1 MDAHP
6 ERVQQI
12 MAEFRWLGHNCFR
25 IKSREALIV
34 TDPVDRATGY
44 LVPKQMADIVTIS
57 HGHPEGSNLSAVKLP
72 YQAVNGPGEYEMHE
86 VFLSGIRTHHD
97 TDGGKKLGHNTIYL
111 FDVEGIRICH
121 LGDLG
126 HVLSEEQVEAVG
138 DCGVLLIPAGGGDVI
153 SPEQAAEVVT
163 QLGPKIVIPMR
174 FATDIGD
181 TVLGSL
187 ETFAKALGIPLSAPE
202 EKLVLRSSD
211 VVEPMRMVVLTPEA
225 EAAKR

>member
-1 MDAHP
+1 
-6 ERVQQI
+6 
-12 MAEFRWLGHNCFR
+12 MAEFRWFGHNCFR
-25 IKSREALIV
+25 IKSREATIL

-44 LVPKQMADIVTIS
+44 LLPKQVADIVTLS
-57 HGHPEGSNLSAVKLP
+57 HGHPEGSNLAAVKPP
-72 YQAVNGPGEYEMHE
+72 YQTVSGPGEYEMHE

-97 TDGGKKLGHNTIYL
+97 ADGGKKLGHNTIYL

-126 HVLSEEQVEAVG
+126 HVLSEEQAEAVG

-174 FATDIGD
+174 FATEIGD
-181 TVLGSL
+181 AGLGSL

-202 EKLVLRSSD
+202 EKLTLRSSD
-211 VVEPMRMVVLTPEA
+211 VVEPMRLIVLKPEA